1 LCIYMRVEIRCRN
14 VHYALFLPFL
24 YSDYRFEAR
33 RYRQEMNLTIK
44 NTTTTPE
51 SNMDVVEDHNK
62 ATHRSPTSTVDTAN
76 AGEKAISTGD
86 DGVIEIDKD
95 VFIAAFILTEM
106 ANSGPA
112 ADLANKDFVPKMTD
126 TIASARTTEAT
137 KRIKKEESSANTSLR
152 RSKRNKPSVAAESEH
167 PPPPAPQPELPASEP
182 LNLDE
187 NEGFMPSAANNFKFK
202 HDSPTD
208 LRSKEL
214 DMLLKPPQRPKAFPA
229 DLAGEKVL
237 IAKSYKVFGTK
248 PKANLA
254 NHLVNQMELDHAQRQ
269 EEVEMVMAEDDRWS
283 ELWGT
288 KEWEE

>member
-1 LCIYMRVEIRCRN
+1 MYRRVGIMCRD
-14 VHYALFLPFL
+14 VHYPLFLPFL
-24 YSDYRFEAR
+24 YSDYHFGAR
-33 RYRQEMNLTIK
+33 KYHQEMDLTLK

-62 ATHRSPTSTVDTAN
+62 ATDRSPTSIVDPAN
-76 AGEKAISTGD
+76 AGEKAILTGD

-95 VFIAAFILTEM
+95 FFIAAFILTEM
-106 ANSGPA
+106 ANSGPT
-112 ADLANKDFVPKMTD
+112 ADLASKDIVQKMTD
-126 TIASARTTEAT
+126 TIASGRTTEAT
-137 KRIKKEESSANTSLR
+137 KPIKKEESAKNMFLR
-152 RSKRNKPSVAAESEH
+152 RSGRNKPSVAAEAKHS
-167 PPPPAPQPELPASEP
+167 PPPAPQPELRTPDP

-202 HDSPTD
+202 YDSPTG

-229 DLAGEKVL
+229 DLAGEKVF

-254 NHLVNQMELDHAQRQ
+254 NHLVDQMELDHAKRQ